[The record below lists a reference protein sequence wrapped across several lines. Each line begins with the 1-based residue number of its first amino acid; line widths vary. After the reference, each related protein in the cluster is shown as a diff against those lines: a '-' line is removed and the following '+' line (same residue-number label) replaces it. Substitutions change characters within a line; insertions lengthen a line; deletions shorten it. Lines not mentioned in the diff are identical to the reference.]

1 MSRLSDGARGPRPE
15 VVVLSTAEQWFC
27 LKVLLQDS
35 SGSHLQCSFSSQG
48 SQQVCQLTV
57 EHRSLCLL
65 YAELKRDVSEE
76 NIGQELEGCFRSCK
90 DGGCIFVLLIEGG
103 FYSKRERRMVEIL
116 QAHFGAEA
124 LKFLVVLS
132 LENIKIVDTL
142 DDSLMELINTC
153 DGRYCRVSSAGA
165 GDGLRPLLEM
175 VDLTLTAHGG
185 TGYSEAMLA
194 AAKESSTEES
204 SMKIL
209 KQKVQEAEVKGQA
222 FEELVKYQEDRRA
235 REVEALKVKHAEERK
250 KEIAERKKHESKRE
264 SLEEAV
270 VSHRAMLQ
278 RQMSE
283 GSSFSTNVTHCHLYY
298 GFKYVE
304 FKRKVHF
311 ISFMSASDLAAA
323 TVSDH

>member
-1 MSRLSDGARGPRPE
+1 MSDGVRGPTPE

-65 YAELKRDVSEE
+65 YAELKQDVSEE

-90 DGGCIFVLLIEGG
+90 DGVCIFVLLIEGG
-103 FYSKRERRMVEIL
+103 FYSKRERRMMEIL

-222 FEELVKYQEDRRA
+222 FEELVRYQEDRRA

-283 GSSFSTNVTHCHLYY
+283 GSSFSTNITHCHLYY

-304 FKRKVHF
+304 LKRKVHF

>member
-1 MSRLSDGARGPRPE
+1 MLRLSDGVRSPRPE
-15 VVVLSTAEQWFC
+15 VVVLSTEEQWFC
-27 LKVLLQDS
+27 LKALLQDS
-35 SGSHLQCSFSSQG
+35 SGNHLQCSFSSQG
-48 SQQVCQLTV
+48 SSQVCELTV
-57 EHRSLCLL
+57 EHRFLCLH
-65 YAELKRDVSEE
+65 YTELKQDMSEE
-76 NIGQELEGCFRSCK
+76 NIGQEIEGCFRSCK
-90 DGGCIFVLLIEGG
+90 DGVSIFVLLIEGG
-103 FYSKRERRMVEIL
+103 FYSKRERRMMEIL

-165 GDGLRPLLEM
+165 GDGLRPLFEM
-175 VDLTLTAHGG
+175 VDLTLTEHGG

-194 AAKESSTEES
+194 AAQKSSTEAS
-204 SMKIL
+204 SMKML

-222 FEELVKYQEDRRA
+222 FEQLVKYQEDRRA
-235 REVEALKVKHAEERK
+235 REMEALKVKHAEERK

-283 GSSFSTNVTHCHLYY
+283 GNFFNTNITYYHLYY
-298 GFKYVE
+298 CFKYVE
-304 FKRKVHF
+304 LKEKF
-311 ISFMSASDLAAA
+311 ILFHS
-323 TVSDH
+323 